1 MIALSSEE
9 FAARTDPLRGEL
21 LAHCYRM
28 LGSVHDAEDQLQETL
43 LRAWR
48 AHDRYDPERAGL
60 RTWLFRIAT
69 NTCLTALEQR
79 SRRPLPSGLGAPG
92 TDTDTPLLHGQEVPW
107 LQPIPDRLLGDPALV
122 ASARHTLRLAFVA
135 ALQVLP
141 PRQRAVLILRDVLDW
156 SAAEVAAALDMTA
169 TAVHS
174 ALRRAR
180 ARLAEAGI
188 GEDEIHEPAEP
199 GDLAVVEQYVAA
211 FLSADLKALEKLLTD
226 DAILEMPP
234 FLGWFRGREAYVRFL
249 ARIYTRRGNVWQM
262 RHLRA
267 NGQPAVAAYVRAP
280 DGDGFMLNTVQV
292 FDIVGNAVR
301 RTTAYQDPEVFAL
314 FRLPERIPLTPTDS
328 GRDTGPPTPAG

>member
-1 MIALSSEE
+1 MISLSSEE
-9 FAARTDPLRGEL
+9 FEARTAPLRGEL

-48 AHDRYDPERAGL
+48 AYDRYDPQRAAL

-92 TDTDTPLLHGQEVPW
+92 VDTDAPLLHGGEMPW
-107 LQPIPDRLLGDPALV
+107 VQPIPDRLLGDPALV
-122 ASARHTLRLAFVA
+122 ASTRHTLRLAFVA
-135 ALQVLP
+135 ALQLLP

-156 SAAEVAAALDMTA
+156 SAAETAAALDMTA

-180 ARLAEAGI
+180 DRLAAAGI
-188 GEDEIHEPAEP
+188 GEEEIREPAEP
-199 GDLAVVEQYVAA
+199 ADVALVEQYVAA
-211 FLSADLKALEKLLTD
+211 FLNADLKALEKLLTD

-234 FLGWFRGREAYVRFL
+234 FLGWFQGREAYVRFI
-249 ARIYTRRGNVWQM
+249 ARIYTVRGTVWQI
-262 RHLRA
+262 RHLRS

-280 DGDGFMLNTVQV
+280 DGDGYVLNTVQV
-292 FDIVGNAVR
+292 FDIAGGAIR
-301 RTTAYQDPEVFAL
+301 RTSAFQDSEVFAL
-314 FRLPERIPLTPTDS
+314 FELPTMIPL
-328 GRDTGPPTPAG
+328 RPAGPAR